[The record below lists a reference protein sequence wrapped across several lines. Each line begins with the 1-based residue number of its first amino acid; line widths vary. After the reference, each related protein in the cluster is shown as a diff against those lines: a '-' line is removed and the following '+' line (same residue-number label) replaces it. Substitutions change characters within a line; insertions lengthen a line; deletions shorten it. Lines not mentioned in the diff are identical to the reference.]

1 MRGLSKSDKKADD
14 KSDQKSDKKSGAEPS
29 GTSGKPGAGADAVN
43 RTRKVVAQ
51 VVWLLFLLAALF
63 LAVGAL
69 LIALDANEKNQLVQ
83 FVLDGADVVDLGVFS
98 LENGVLDFKGSNADT
113 KNALFNY
120 GLGAVAWLVVGRI
133 LERIIRP

>member
-1 MRGLSKSDKKADD
+1 MRGLSR
-14 KSDQKSDKKSGAEPS
+14 SDKKSEAEAS
-29 GTSGKPGAGADAVN
+29 GTSGRTGTGAAAVA
-43 RTRKVVAQ
+43 RTRTVVAQ

-69 LIALDANEKNQLVQ
+69 LIALDANEKNQLVK
-83 FVLDGADVVDLGVFS
+83 FVLDVADTVDLGVFS
-98 LENGVLDFKGSNADT
+98 RDNGVKDFEGSNADT
-113 KNALFNY
+113 KNALVNW

>member
-1 MRGLSKSDKKADD
+1 MSKSDKKADD

-29 GTSGKPGAGADAVN
+29 GTSGKPGSGAATVDRV
-43 RTRKVVAQ
+43 RKIVAQ

-69 LIALDANEKNQLVQ
+69 LIALDANQKNDLVE
-83 FVLDGADVVDLGVFS
+83 FVLNGADTVDLGVFS
-98 LENGVLDFKGSNADT
+98 RENGIKDFSGSSADT
-113 KNALFNY
+113 KNALFNW
-120 GLGAVAWLVVGRI
+120 GLGAIAWLVVGRI